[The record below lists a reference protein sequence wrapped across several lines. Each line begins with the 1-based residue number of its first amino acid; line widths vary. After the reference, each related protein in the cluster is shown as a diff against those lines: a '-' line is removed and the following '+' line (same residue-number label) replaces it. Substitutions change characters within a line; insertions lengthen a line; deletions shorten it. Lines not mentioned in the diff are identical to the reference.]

1 MSKKE
6 EKKVEVNEEKVTKEE
21 KVEKVEKKE
30 TKPESKSSVNGLAI
44 VIVLIVVFA
53 VGYGLF
59 KAFGGGAT
67 LETSLNNSLKKM
79 GEEFYTEYY
88 YPEISKDK
96 SSAEV
101 TTILEKFKDIGIKI
115 DLDNLSRY
123 NDGANEEEIAKFKN
137 NGKACNNKTTRAII
151 YPKSP
156 YGKKDYKVEV
166 ELDCGF
172 DKKAETK

>member
-6 EKKVEVNEEKVTKEE
+6 EKKVEKKTEVKEA
-21 KVEKVEKKE
+21 KTSNSSKKS
-30 TKPESKSSVNGLAI
+30 TVSGLT
-44 VIVLIVVFA
+44 VIIILIVVFA
-53 VGYGLF
+53 VVYALV
-59 KAFGGGAT
+59 KVLGG
-67 LETSLNNSLKKM
+67 NSLENNLNKSLTKM
-79 GEEFYTEYY
+79 GEDFYTEYY

-101 TTILEKFKDIGIKI
+101 TAILEKFKDIGIKI

-123 NDGANEEEIAKFKN
+123 NDGANKDEIAKFKN
-137 NGKACNNKTTRAII
+137 NGKACNQKTTRAII

-172 DKKAETK
+172 AKKAETK

>member
-6 EKKVEVNEEKVTKEE
+6 EKKVEVNEEKVE
-21 KVEKVEKKE
+21 KVKKAD
-30 TKPESKSSVNGLAI
+30 KKSVNGLAI
-44 VIVLIVVFA
+44 IIILIVVFA
-53 VGYGLF
+53 VVYALI
-59 KAFGGGAT
+59 KVFGGGAS
-67 LETSLNNSLKKM
+67 LESSLTKSLKTM
-79 GEEFYTEYY
+79 GEDFYTEYY

-101 TTILEKFKDIGIKI
+101 TAILEKFKDIGIKI

-123 NDGANEEEIAKFKN
+123 NDGANEEEIAKFKY

-172 DKKAETK
+172 DTKTETK

>member
-6 EKKVEVNEEKVTKEE
+6 EKNVEVKEE
-21 KVEKVEKKE
+21 KVEKVEKVE
-30 TKPESKSSVNGLAI
+30 KPVKTASKGSGKSLAV

-53 VGYGLF
+53 VVYGCI
-59 KAFGGGAT
+59 KMFGGSASQENKLT
-67 LETSLNNSLKKM
+67 NSLKKM

-101 TTILEKFKDIGIKI
+101 TAVLEKFKDIGIKI

-172 DKKAETK
+172 DKKADTK